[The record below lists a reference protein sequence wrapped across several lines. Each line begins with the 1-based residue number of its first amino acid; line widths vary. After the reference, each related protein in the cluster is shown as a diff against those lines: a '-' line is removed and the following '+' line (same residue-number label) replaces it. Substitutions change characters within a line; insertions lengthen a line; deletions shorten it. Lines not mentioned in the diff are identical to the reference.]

1 MAERRMFQVRMLRS
15 GSFMRLSWGAAY
27 LYVQLCAEADDD
39 GFTDNADQICRL
51 CRCSRKHMQELLDGG
66 WLIAFDSGVTVITH
80 WHRHNKIPKDR
91 YKPTDHTTERSLLE
105 KDETGAYVRL
115 DTTCTQNVYNLYTQ
129 DR

>member
-51 CRCSRKHMQELLDGG
+51 CRCNRKHLQDVSLRILLTSD
-66 WLIAFDSGVTVITH
+66 LNT
-80 WHRHNKIPKDR
+80 KI
-91 YKPTDHTTERSLLE
+91 E
-105 KDETGAYVRL
+105 KIMIRDIVRL
-115 DTTCTQNVYNLYTQ
+115 HVDDPQ
-129 DR
+129 DMVAEIMIK